1 MRYTLNFYSAICQL
15 YLNKTEKGKKKKKKR
30 PISQEQNTLS
40 KSLIRRP
47 GRETVV
53 VVERA
58 GGSGV

>member
-15 YLNKTEKGKKKKKKR
+15 YLNKTEKGKKKKKTHQPR
-30 PISQEQNTLS
+30 AEHIS

-58 GGSGV
+58 GGGGV